1 MNRRDLLK
9 ISAAAGVSLGAFG
22 LPSLAQAKQIA
33 SADGIEVLSV
43 SDGNLRL
50 PLSFIFPDVPEAELK
65 ALLDGNLVDGE
76 FVEPGLNLTLM
87 KNGDRT
93 VLFDVGSGPNFMP
106 SAGKLMDS
114 LDAAGVASEDITDVV
129 FTHAHP
135 DHLWGILDDFDEVL
149 FSEAVLH
156 VPRREFKYWMDE
168 ETVEKTPDARKA
180 FAVGAKNSQ
189 GPTVSTSLSQIRT
202 LVRATTSDNCISKRP
217 LLLVESIP

>member
-93 VLFDVGSGPNFMP
+93 VLFDVGSGPTSDVRSCDVISERRLSGNC
-106 SAGKLMDS
+106 
-114 LDAAGVASEDITDVV
+114 AATE
-129 FTHAHP
+129 
-135 DHLWGILDDFDEVL
+135 
-149 FSEAVLH
+149 
-156 VPRREFKYWMDE
+156 
-168 ETVEKTPDARKA
+168 
-180 FAVGAKNSQ
+180 
-189 GPTVSTSLSQIRT
+189 RT
-202 LVRATTSDNCISKRP
+202 LEPCTQDGPPRFTCTRSAHAELTSDSA
-217 LLLVESIP
+217 ESDYNYFLF